1 MEIWLVIGFVLA
13 ITASAVA
20 WKVAPYCRFAYPTAK
35 VQAIGNPF
43 VRERELYQ
51 LMESKSI
58 ESFKNALNS
67 LRDYNVEGE
76 RAAEIQ
82 RSLDEHFVK
91 TMLMIRKDSPKKLK
105 GFYDSYLRLI
115 DSMAIKTA
123 LKSKILGKEI
133 EFIPTILPET
143 ERLVER
149 ISSIEELVG
158 FDEEVIDAIN
168 KKDLLA
174 LDTAIDRMYLRE
186 LKKVR
191 VPREARDARD
201 EFVSRL
207 LDIKNLKNLFRAKN
221 LGYEREDYEKLFI
234 EEGREIPRW
243 KFMEIASST
252 AALEGTSYHIKDE
265 ESIQSIENALDR
277 FLLKAVED
285 ISIKNFPLFGP
296 LLRFMVA
303 KEFEIRNL
311 KIIVKGIEEG
321 VEIERIKSLLILEE

>member
-43 VRERELYQ
+43 VRERELSQ

-115 DSMAIKTA
+115 DLSLI
-123 LKSKILGKEI
+123 
-133 EFIPTILPET
+133 
-143 ERLVER
+143 
-149 ISSIEELVG
+149 
-158 FDEEVIDAIN
+158 
-168 KKDLLA
+168 
-174 LDTAIDRMYLRE
+174 
-186 LKKVR
+186 
-191 VPREARDARD
+191 
-201 EFVSRL
+201 
-207 LDIKNLKNLFRAKN
+207 
-221 LGYEREDYEKLFI
+221 
-234 EEGREIPRW
+234 
-243 KFMEIASST
+243 
-252 AALEGTSYHIKDE
+252 HI
-265 ESIQSIENALDR
+265 
-277 FLLKAVED
+277 
-285 ISIKNFPLFGP
+285 
-296 LLRFMVA
+296 
-303 KEFEIRNL
+303 
-311 KIIVKGIEEG
+311 
-321 VEIERIKSLLILEE
+321 